1 MPRHS
6 AASRER
12 WAISRTSGRPK
23 PTCRRMFGL
32 NSNHRTSKRR
42 LSMSIPEANPSN
54 SKLQP
59 ARRDLAKLALGGAA
73 LLSTTRTASA
83 TLRPIPPG
91 IKIGTS
97 APPATEDNMRYLKQL
112 GVTWVSVNTNPE
124 NATAEGFIKLREQWE
139 AGGLK
144 VYNIG
149 RGVRPSGSLHNM
161 PEVTLNLPGRD
172 QKIEEYLNYIRYL
185 GKAGIPYSTYAHM
198 GNGIWSSGRIV
209 SARGYDARD
218 GDSTSPNWQGTW
230 AGKTYKEPLSHG
242 RVFSKEEIWDNF
254 TYFIK
259 KVVPVAEEAAV
270 RIGIRPDDP
279 PMPVL
284 AGVPRCIFGNF
295 EGYKRAIEIANSPN
309 IGVCLCVG
317 SWLEGGRLTGA
328 EPVEVIKYFGP
339 RKKLFKI
346 HFRNVSAPLPHFSE
360 TLIDDGYYDM
370 SKVMQALVDVDFE
383 GIVIPDHIPSLGVIP
398 GSAPAQR
405 GGDNSQQFRPSSGL
419 AYLIGSMQAMLKA
432 AQAHKA
438 RA

>member
-1 MPRHS
+1 M
-6 AASRER
+6 
-12 WAISRTSGRPK
+12 
-23 PTCRRMFGL
+23 
-32 NSNHRTSKRR
+32 N
-42 LSMSIPEANPSN
+42 IPESNPPAGT
-54 SKLQP
+54 LQP
-59 ARRDLAKLALGGAA
+59 ARRDLAKIALGGAA
-73 LLSTTRTASA
+73 LLSSANRASA

-97 APPATEDNMRYLKQL
+97 AGAATEDNMRFLKQL
-112 GVTWVSVNTNPE
+112 GVVWVSVAPQQETAN
-124 NATAEGFIKLREQWE
+124 AEGFIKQREQWE
-139 AGGLK
+139 AGGFK

-149 RGVRPSGSLHNM
+149 SGVGPSGSLHNM

-198 GNGIWSSGRIV
+198 GNGIWSSGRIT

-218 GDSTSPNWQGTW
+218 GDSTSPNWRGNW
-230 AGKTYKEPLSHG
+230 AGKTYAEPLSHG
-242 RVFSKEEIWDNF
+242 REFSKEEIWENY

-259 KVVPVAEEAAV
+259 KVVPVAEEAGV
-270 RIGIRPDDP
+270 RIGIHPDDP
-279 PMPVL
+279 PKPVI

-317 SWLEGGRLTGA
+317 SWLEGGSLTGA
-328 EPVEVIKYFGP
+328 DPVQMIKYFGP

-360 TLIDDGYYDM
+360 TLIDDGYFDM

-383 GIVIPDHIPSLGVIP
+383 GIAIPDHVPTLGTTP
-398 GSAPAQR
+398 GQQGR
-405 GGDNSQQFRPSSGL
+405 GGGGQAAGNPPQYRPNPGL
-419 AYLIGSMQAMLKA
+419 AYLLGSMHAMLKA
-432 AQAHKA
+432 AQNHKGKA
-438 RA
+438 